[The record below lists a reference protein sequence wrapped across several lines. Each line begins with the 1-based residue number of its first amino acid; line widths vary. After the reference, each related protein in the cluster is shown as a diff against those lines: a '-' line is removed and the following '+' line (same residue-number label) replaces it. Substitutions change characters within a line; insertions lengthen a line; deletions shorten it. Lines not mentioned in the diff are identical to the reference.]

1 MVGVETNLEEMKD
14 QIANLS
20 TSCDVLQQRATLG
33 DFPEIAEDVNKE
45 I

>member
-20 TSCDVLQQRATLG
+20 KSCDILQQRAMG
-33 DFPEIAEDVNKE
+33 DFQEIAEDVNKE

>member
-1 MVGVETNLEEMKD
+1 MVGVEKKLEEMKD

-20 TSCDVLQQRATLG
+20 KSCDILQQRAAMG